1 MGKLIVIDGLD
12 ASGKQ
17 TQCSLLSEALL
28 SMGVD
33 VKKISFPDY
42 SDASSELVKMY
53 LRGDFGDDPSD
64 VNAYVASSFYA
75 VDRCASFLR
84 YWKRFYEG
92 GGIVIADRYTTSNA
106 IHQGVK
112 LKKEQ
117 REAFFDWLY
126 EYEFER
132 LALPKPDMVMFLDVA
147 PNVSQKL
154 MENRKNK
161 IDDSDKKDIHERSK
175 QYLIDCYETA
185 LHASKYLGWTR
196 VNCVSDNKIRAVSDI
211 SQEVISLAVN
221 EIRK

>member
-17 TQCSLLSEALL
+17 TQCELLCEALL
-28 SMGVD
+28 NMGFD

-42 SDASSELVKMY
+42 DDPSSELVKMY
-53 LRGDFGDDPSD
+53 LRGDFGGDPAD
-64 VNAYVASSFYA
+64 VNAYMASSFYA
-75 VDRCASFLR
+75 VDRCASYLR
-84 YWKRFYEG
+84 YWKDFYEG

-112 LKKEQ
+112 LPKEQ
-117 REAFFDWLY
+117 REGFFDWLY

-132 LALPKPDMVMFLDVA
+132 MALPKPDMVIFLDVA
-147 PNVSQKL
+147 PEISQKL
-154 MENRKNK
+154 MQSRRNK
-161 IDDSDKKDIHERSK
+161 IDNTDKKDIHERSK
-175 QYLIDCYETA
+175 QYLINCYDTA
-185 LHASKYLGWTR
+185 LHAGEYLGWVR
-196 VNCVSDNKIRAVSDI
+196 VNCVKDLKIRAVSDI